1 MLIHIVEPGD
11 TVFNIAQRYK
21 ISPARLII
29 ENGISNPDH
38 LVVNDALIILEPEQ
52 LYIVREG
59 DTLDRI
65 ASLYNVDVM
74 QLLRNNPNVSQRGY
88 LLIGEEIVVSYVE
101 EDEKPLMSINGYV
114 FPFIDKTEL
123 KATLPYLTYINIMHY
138 SLLID
143 GTIIGLDN
151 DDEIIQISK
160 SYGVAPILY
169 ISLLNND
176 GQFDSIKCMKS

>member
-74 QLLRNNPNVSQRGY
+74 QLLRNNPNVSQQG
-88 LLIGEEIVVSYVE
+88 LS
-101 EDEKPLMSINGYV
+101 
-114 FPFIDKTEL
+114 
-123 KATLPYLTYINIMHY
+123 TYR
-138 SLLID
+138 
-143 GTIIGLDN
+143 
-151 DDEIIQISK
+151 
-160 SYGVAPILY
+160 
-169 ISLLNND
+169 
-176 GQFDSIKCMKS
+176 